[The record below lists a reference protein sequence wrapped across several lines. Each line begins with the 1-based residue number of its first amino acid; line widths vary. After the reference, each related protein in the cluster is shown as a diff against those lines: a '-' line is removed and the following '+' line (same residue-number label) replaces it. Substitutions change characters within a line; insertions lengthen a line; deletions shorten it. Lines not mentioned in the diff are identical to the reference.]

1 MKRHRQPR
9 PSAPASGLPVTYIEA
24 VEDRIVRTVAK
35 YREIKANQLTA
46 EGSHNLFEGAFFERL
61 MSSDVTLDEIDAI
74 VRMAREGHPSADRA
88 LRHFIDVAM
97 NAHRF
102 PQLSLC
108 VQEYARKCMS
118 QAPLSRGYPSQGLQV
133 ANDLV
138 RNWGICFCMEWVK
151 KAHPEV
157 PLLTTTKQRRS
168 AAALVG
174 QAFELTEVQTRRI
187 YQADGEIFEK
197 LTDFF
202 VLPQKQTN
210 GAIPFVS

>member
-1 MKRHRQPR
+1 MAM
-9 PSAPASGLPVTYIEA
+9 SYTEA

-35 YREIKANQLTA
+35 YREIKAKQFTA

-61 MSSDVTLDEIDAI
+61 MSPDATLDDVDAI

-88 LRHFIDVAM
+88 LRHFIDVTM

-102 PQLSLC
+102 PHLPLC

-118 QAPLSRGYPSQGLQV
+118 QAPLSVGYPSRAPQV
-133 ANDLV
+133 VNDLT
-138 RNWGICFCMEWVK
+138 RNWGICYCMERVK
-151 KAHPEV
+151 KTYPEI
-157 PLLTTTKQRRS
+157 PLLHRTKQHRS
-168 AAALVG
+168 AADLVG
-174 QAFELTEVQTRRI
+174 QAFELKEDQTRRI

-202 VLPQKQTN
+202 VLPQRQTF
-210 GAIPFVS
+210 GAIPFA